1 MTISREIQLGSLRL
15 GGHNPLF
22 LIAGPC
28 VIESEAH
35 ARSMAERVAKIA
47 SDAGVPFIFKASY
60 DKANRSSVKAFR
72 GPGLAEGLRI
82 LGKIKSDLH
91 LPILTDIHDASQ
103 AAPAAEVV
111 DILQIPAFLS
121 RQTDL
126 LVAAAKTG
134 RIVNVKKAQFLS
146 PWDMGNVAEK
156 IAAAGNQKIILT
168 ERGASFGYNNLVVD
182 MRSFPVLAKFGYP
195 VVYDVTHSVQLPGG
209 QGHSSGGQPE
219 FIEPLARAGVATGVD
234 GIFLETHDNPAA
246 ALSDGPNALPLAQLP
261 QLLARLDNSFVRA
274 VDLLFACKGRVVV
287 AGMGKS
293 GLVGRKI
300 SATFSS
306 TGTPSFF
313 LHPAEA
319 LHGDLGLLARGDTL
333 LAITYGGETQEI
345 LNLLEAL
352 KRLEIPI
359 VTLTG
364 NPKSTLAEASEVVLD
379 VSVKEEACSLNLAP
393 TASTTVAMA
402 VGDALA
408 VSLLDRRNFRHD
420 DFAAL
425 HPAGRLGKKLLRVEH
440 LMHTGDALPRV
451 SPETPM
457 PATFHEMSAK
467 KLGMTTVTTPDGK
480 LAGILTDGDLRRL
493 MEKHGG
499 ATLSMT
505 AGDCMVRAPQTIGPK
520 LLASEALNLMEKK
533 KITSVVVVDASQ
545 KVVGVVH
552 LHDLWTLELI

>member
-1 MTISREIQLGSLRL
+1 MSLDT
-15 GGHNPLF
+15 
-22 LIAGPC
+22 
-28 VIESEAH
+28 
-35 ARSMAERVAKIA
+35 ARRV
-47 SDAGVPFIFKASY
+47 
-60 DKANRSSVKAFR
+60 
-72 GPGLAEGLRI
+72 LRI
-82 LGKIKSDLH
+82 E
-91 LPILTDIHDASQ
+91 AQ
-103 AAPAAEVV
+103 A
-111 DILQIPAFLS
+111 IQ
-121 RQTDL
+121 
-126 LVAAAKTG
+126 
-134 RIVNVKKAQFLS
+134 
-146 PWDMGNVAEK
+146 
-156 IAAAGNQKIILT
+156 
-168 ERGASFGYNNLVVD
+168 
-182 MRSFPVLAKFGYP
+182 
-195 VVYDVTHSVQLPGG
+195 DV
-209 QGHSSGGQPE
+209 
-219 FIEPLARAGVATGVD
+219 
-234 GIFLETHDNPAA
+234 
-246 ALSDGPNALPLAQLP
+246 
-261 QLLARLDNSFVRA
+261 LARLDNSFVRA
-274 VDLLFACKGRVVV
+274 ADLLFACKGRVVV
-287 AGMGKS
+287 TGMGKS

-319 LHGDLGLLARGDTL
+319 LHGDLGMLARGDTL

-345 LNLLEAL
+345 LDLLEPL

-364 NPKSTLAEASEVVLD
+364 NPKSTLAEASDVVLD

-408 VSLLDRRNFRHD
+408 VSLLDRRGFQHD

-440 LMHTGDALPRV
+440 LMHSGDALPRV

-480 LAGILTDGDLRRL
+480 LTGILTDGDLRRL

-499 ATLSMT
+499 STLSMT
-505 AGDCMVRAPQTIGPK
+505 AGDCMVRNPQTIGPN

-533 KITSVVVVDASQ
+533 KITSVVVVDSAQ